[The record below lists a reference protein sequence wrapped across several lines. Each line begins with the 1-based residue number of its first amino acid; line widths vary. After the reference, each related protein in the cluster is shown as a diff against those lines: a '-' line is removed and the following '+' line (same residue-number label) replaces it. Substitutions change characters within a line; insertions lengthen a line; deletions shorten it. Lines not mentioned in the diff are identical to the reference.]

1 MTGVQ
6 ALDRE
11 ESSSNHRW
19 RRATAPPGGRERS
32 REQSTMERSSPPEP
46 ARALSSKRV
55 TAAAD
60 SPVAPDSSRLSR
72 RRPGPAGIALSRV
85 VRLAGS
91 PSGPCQCLR

>member
-60 SPVAPDSSRLSR
+60 SPAPDSV
-72 RRPGPAGIALSRV
+72 AGARAP
-85 VRLAGS
+85 LAWPCLGS
-91 PSGPCQCLR
+91 PDSESGRA